1 MERRLEHPGPS
12 VFCNVTSLMISIM
25 ETCGYIFSFIL
36 APREMQKEM
45 DSESLNSDVNNIL
58 TESKKFNF
66 YSNLVENSWLADVS
80 PSTKRSSSK
89 DDFRTKTTPGILM
102 VVRNTANE
110 HLNSFTRHLRRF
122 SSKQRTEEVLS
133 TLWFLL

>member
-1 MERRLEHPGPS
+1 
-12 VFCNVTSLMISIM
+12 
-25 ETCGYIFSFIL
+25 
-36 APREMQKEM
+36 MQKEM
-45 DSESLNSDVNNIL
+45 DSESLNWDVNSIL
-58 TESKKFNF
+58 TESRKFDS